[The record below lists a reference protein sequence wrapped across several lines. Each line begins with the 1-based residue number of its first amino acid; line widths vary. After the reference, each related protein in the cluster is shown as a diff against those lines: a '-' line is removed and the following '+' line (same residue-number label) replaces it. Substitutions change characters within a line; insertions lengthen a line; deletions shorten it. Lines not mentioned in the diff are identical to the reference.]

1 MKNSKSNLISIV
13 IVASLLST
21 VAFAQNSSYNNSY
34 DDGRYD
40 NNNDGRYDNN
50 NDGRYDNNNNAR
62 NLVAQVISVQR
73 VNNRYASYQH
83 QECWNEQTNN
93 YDNNYYRDSSGRLYR
108 SDSRGNVGGTVLGA
122 LIGGALG
129 NQVGKGDGRTAAT
142 IGGAVVGGAIGNSS
156 NRGDGYDRYAD
167 SSNTVRRC
175 RTVNDNNDYRN
186 NYNGYNVTY
195 RYGNQTYRSYMNRN
209 PGRTVRVQVDVQPI
223 N

>member
-1 MKNSKSNLISIV
+1 MKQSKLNLIATA

-21 VAFAQNSSYNNSY
+21 AAFAQNSNYNNSY

-40 NNNDGRYDNN
+40 DNNDGRYDNEN
-50 NDGRYDNNNNAR
+50 NSR
-62 NLVAQVISVQR
+62 NLIAQVISVQR

-83 QECWNEQTNN
+83 QECWNESTNN
-93 YDNNYYRDSSGRLYR
+93 YDNNYYRDSNGRLYR

-142 IGGAVVGGAIGNSS
+142 IGGAVIGGAIGNSA
-156 NRGDGYDRYAD
+156 NRGDGYDRYTD

-223 N
+223 NY